1 MVAPMPSERVPLSQP
16 LTEPGPPAG
25 GKARELAPALVAIIA
40 VRDSATVLPSC
51 LAALRR
57 EGVEAIVIDNA
68 STDASVRIAEETGAR
83 VIRNGK
89 NQGYGRAM
97 NIGMRAARQPTC
109 LLLNPDVVL
118 APGSVEA
125 LVEAKRRYLEA
136 GLLAPRLVEP
146 DGRLFFQP
154 RSMLSLYLQ
163 NEAGLPCV
171 PEGDCCAPFLS
182 GACLLVDRE
191 LVLSLGGF
199 DEEIFLF
206 YEDDDLCRRV
216 TEAGRS
222 LIHVHA
228 ALATHERGGS
238 SARRPGTIYKAR
250 WHGAWSAGYVAQK
263 YGLPDPCWRIFIMN
277 ALKFCGVALAFRK
290 PLMERYGGAAAGAF
304 AWITGKRALAREGL
318 S

>member
-1 MVAPMPSERVPLSQP
+1 M
-16 LTEPGPPAG
+16 
-25 GKARELAPALVAIIA
+25 ARALVAIIV
-40 VRDSATVLPSC
+40 VRDSAAVLPSC
-51 LAALRR
+51 LAALQR
-57 EGVEAIVIDNA
+57 EGVEAIVVDNA
-68 STDASVRIAEETGAR
+68 STDASAKIAEEAGAR
-83 VIRNGK
+83 VIRNAK

-109 LLLNPDVVL
+109 LLLNPDLVL
-118 APGSVEA
+118 APGSMEA
-125 LVEAKRRYLEA
+125 LAEARLRFPEA

-163 NEAGLPCV
+163 NETGRPCV

-216 TEAGRS
+216 SEAGRS
-222 LIHVHA
+222 LVHVHA
-228 ALATHERGGS
+228 AIATHLRGGS
-238 SARRPGTIYKAR
+238 SAKQPGGVHKAR
-250 WHGAWSAGYVAQK
+250 WHQAWSAGYVARK
-263 YGLPDPCWRIFIMN
+263 YGLPDPCWGIFILN
-277 ALKFCGVALAFRK
+277 AVKLCIAALALRRS
-290 PLMERYGGAAAGAF
+290 LVERYGGSAAGAY
-304 AWITGKRALAREGL
+304 AWLTGRRAVAHEGL